1 MLGYV
6 LAGGH
11 GAADRLIATVAER
24 LAAEGMTL
32 AGAVQVNVD
41 AGPGRCPHMD
51 LEVLARGRRVRISQ
65 DLGPLARGCR
75 LHPAAIA
82 EAVGLVEAALRSPP
96 RPVLL
101 VVNKFGKAEAEG
113 RGFRP
118 AIGEALAAGIPVLT
132 AVNRANLAAFEAF
145 AEGLAEPLPA
155 EAGAVTGWCRAR
167 IGEARAAV

>member
-6 LAGGH
+6 VADGH
-11 GAADRLIATVAER
+11 GAADRLIAAVAER
-24 LAAEGMTL
+24 LAAEGAAL
-32 AGAVQVNVD
+32 AGAVQRNVD
-41 AGPGRCPHMD
+41 AGPGRRPHMD
-51 LEVLARGRRVRISQ
+51 LAVLARGRTVRISQ
-65 DLGPLARGCR
+65 DLGPHARGCR
-75 LHPAAIA
+75 LDPAAIA
-82 EAVGLVEAALRSPP
+82 EAVGLVEAALRAEPP
-96 RPVLL
+96 PALL
-101 VVNKFGKAEAEG
+101 VVNKFGKEEAEG

-118 AIGEALAAGIPVLT
+118 AIGAALAAGIPVLT